1 MYQAVLRC
9 ITIVV
14 GTISMSTSLPEWSN
28 QRFVFTVYD
37 VNQTWNEAREICR
50 NNGQLLLSMEDRNAW
65 SLWKL
70 LLIPT
75 ESLPRRHHGLRY
87 WMDVHARDPNNRT
100 ELYHDNCSRVT
111 YLEWEVNRPAY
122 VMDYPCALFDV
133 YWVPFKASVY
143 KYWIGQPCPE
153 KHYFVC
159 IKLMDELPC
168 VQSCDESVYMRPQS
182 DAECQALCGNLGSGC
197 SHRYLTLDDFTVCH
211 IIKSSVVS
219 TDPYYNICYFPDL
232 YAGLTFCNPKGSYNL
247 SYTPND
253 QAFVTDLCAEPDTTQ
268 RITTTIE
275 ETTKQQ
281 TTQPNLCEC
290 PCSIVT
296 NLTVSD
302 VTLVE
307 KINRLKK
314 ELSVNKKNTSAH
326 RRSKISVADHRVS
339 ATSIGSMGVVIL
351 SIVLGSICLMD
362 LTRVK
367 CDKINKKCFKRK
379 TKRISGGNEKNDTPD
394 IMLKKLASTPTQS
407 GTNQVKLASTPTQ
420 SGTNQVDLYQ

>member
-1 MYQAVLRC
+1 MF
-9 ITIVV
+9 VV
-14 GTISMSTSLPEWSN
+14 
-28 QRFVFTVYD
+28 
-37 VNQTWNEAREICR
+37 
-50 NNGQLLLSMEDRNAW
+50 
-65 SLWKL
+65 
-70 LLIPT
+70 
-75 ESLPRRHHGLRY
+75 
-87 WMDVHARDPNNRT
+87 
-100 ELYHDNCSRVT
+100 
-111 YLEWEVNRPAY
+111 
-122 VMDYPCALFDV
+122 
-133 YWVPFKASVY
+133 
-143 KYWIGQPCPE
+143 
-153 KHYFVC
+153 
-159 IKLMDELPC
+159 
-168 VQSCDESVYMRPQS
+168 
-182 DAECQALCGNLGSGC
+182 
-197 SHRYLTLDDFTVCH
+197 
-211 IIKSSVVS
+211 
-219 TDPYYNICYFPDL
+219 
-232 YAGLTFCNPKGSYNL
+232 
-247 SYTPND
+247 
-253 QAFVTDLCAEPDTTQ
+253 DTTQ